1 MSTKME
7 DLKLEGFEVW
17 VEKGLCGLRKN
28 VVVGL
33 KENLRKEEV

>member
-17 VEKGLCGLRKN
+17 VEKGLRGLRKRKL
-28 VVVGL
+28 VVL
-33 KENLRKEEV
+33 NDFDSKDEV